1 MDFEYFKESKNG
13 VTVTVTNDPCPTD
26 PREVWACDFYADL
39 VDAKTQFPV
48 FFIAAWHRKY
58 DFSYRLPEQLKDMD
72 DFNEFMHTERD
83 NPKSHWKFLPVYMY
97 EHGGIALSLNSFND
111 TFDSGQLGYIVYNDD
126 PDNYEKGGP
135 ILNESEVKIIV
146 NEWFKY
152 EQGDA
157 CMYTITDDVNGEVL
171 SQTVG
176 YYDLEQC
183 KKDAIEEW
191 NNTVDSM
198 PSAEDRT
205 LYTFVIQFMD
215 ITDPCDTILSK
226 MRRVTTTIPSFAQVI
241 YKELLNDT
249 QFKTTQHIKEEEY
262 PQARITDS
270 VSNLIQNGIE
280 SASIQIADK
289 RQNNATIVVNLLI
302 LGKSKG

>member
-1 MDFEYFKESKNG
+1 MLVEYFKESKNG
-13 VTVTVTNDPCPTD
+13 VTVTVTDDQCPMD

-39 VDAKTQFPV
+39 IDAKTQFPV
-48 FFIAAWHRKY
+48 FFIAAWHRRY
-58 DFSYRLPEQLKDMD
+58 DFSYRLPNQLKDMD
-72 DFNEFMHTERD
+72 NFNEFMHTELD
-83 NPKSHWKFLPVYMY
+83 TPESHWKFLPLYMY
-97 EHGGIALSLNSFND
+97 EHGGISLSLKPFND
-111 TFDSGQLGYIVYNDD
+111 IFDSGQLGYIVYNDD

-135 ILNESEVKIIV
+135 VLNEGEIKIIV
-146 NEWFKY
+146 DEWFKY
-152 EQGDA
+152 EQYSA
-157 CMYTITDDVNGEVL
+157 YMYTITDDVNGEIL
-171 SQTVG
+171 SQTTS

-183 KKDAIEEW
+183 KEDAIEEW
-191 NNTVDSM
+191 NNVVDSL
-198 PSAEDRT
+198 PSVEDRT
-205 LYTFVIQFMD
+205 PYAFVIQFMD

-226 MRRVTTTIPSFAQVI
+226 MRRVTSTIPEFAQVV

-262 PQARITDS
+262 PQARITDF

-280 SASIQIADK
+280 SASIQLANK